1 MSSIGRCCVSV
12 SEHMPWIVFSYKT
25 ASDTSTLRVRA
36 WRILKRIGALSIQN
50 SVCIVP
56 KTSFTVKKLNQ
67 LKELVEEAEGQ
78 TTWLDVNIASSDQTE
93 WLVGQFNKE
102 RADDYTEVVELCSR
116 FTFDSPVSECEA
128 AIAKLEKSLQ
138 KIVTR
143 DYFECQERMSAESAV
158 SGLKYRVAVYTLADK

>member
-1 MSSIGRCCVSV
+1 M

-102 RADDYTEVVELCSR
+102 RADDYMEVVELCSR